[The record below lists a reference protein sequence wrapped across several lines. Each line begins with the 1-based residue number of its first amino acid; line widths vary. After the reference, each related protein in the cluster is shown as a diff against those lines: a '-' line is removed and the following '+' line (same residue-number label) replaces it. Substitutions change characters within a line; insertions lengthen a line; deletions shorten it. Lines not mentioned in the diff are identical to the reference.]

1 METKFDVAIIGA
13 GVIGAAI
20 ARELS
25 KYQLKVV
32 VLERE
37 NDVCIGTTKANSAI
51 IHAGYDPK
59 EGTLMAKLN
68 VEGNAM
74 FDQLCEELDVPFER
88 NGSLVVAFD
97 DEQLA
102 QIEGLKKRGEA
113 NGVPEL
119 YLLSKEELLA
129 IEPNISPE
137 ATGALHAKT
146 GGIIDP
152 MLLNIS
158 LMESAVANDVECV
171 LNFNVESISQEEE
184 GYVISAKDQK
194 VRAKFVVNAAGVYA
208 DTVHNMA
215 AEPAFKTILRRGQY
229 FLLDKSQDG
238 IVKSTV
244 FPCPDKIGKGILVVP
259 SIHGNILLGPASDFP
274 TEKEDLA
281 TTEEVLYEARTGAKK
296 LIPTVNPWT
305 CIRQFSG
312 LRAETD
318 IDDFII
324 GEAKDAPGFI
334 DVAGI
339 KSPGLSAAPAIGVYT
354 VAILKDK
361 GLALDEKETFDPI
374 VKRKL
379 LIDMT
384 REEQNAL
391 IKEKPLYGRVICRC
405 ENITEG
411 DILDSIH
418 RSPGATTVEGVKRRC
433 RAGMGRCQAGFC
445 GPRVQQILARELNK
459 PLEEIMLEKEGSYIL
474 TGRTK

>member
-1 METKFDVAIIGA
+1 MKTKFDVAIIGA
-13 GVIGAAI
+13 GVIGASI

-25 KYQLKVV
+25 KYQLDVV
-32 VLERE
+32 VLEKE
-37 NDVCIGTTKANSAI
+37 NDVCIGTSKANSAI

-97 DEQLA
+97 EEQLT
-102 QIEGLKKRGEA
+102 QIEALKKRGEE

-119 YLLSKEELLA
+119 SLLSKEELLSM
-129 IEPNISPE
+129 EPNVSAE
-137 ATGALHAKT
+137 AKGALYAKT

-152 MLLNIS
+152 MLLTIS
-158 LMESAVANDVECV
+158 LMENAVANGVECF
-171 LNFNVESISQEEE
+171 LSFKVESIKSSEDT
-184 GYVISAKDQK
+184 YVISGKDQE
-194 VRAKFVVNAAGVYA
+194 VTAKMVVNAAGVYA
-208 DTVHNMA
+208 DEIHNMVA
-215 AEPAFKTILRRGQY
+215 PEAFKPQIRRGQY
-229 FLLDKSQDG
+229 FLLDKSQEG

-259 SIHGNILLGPASDFP
+259 SIHGNVLLGPASDYAS
-274 TEKEDLA
+274 EREDVA
-281 TTEEVLYEARTGAKK
+281 TTEEILYNARTGAKR
-296 LIPTVNPWT
+296 LIPSVNPWS

-318 IDDFII
+318 KSDFII
-324 GEAKDAPGFI
+324 EEVAGAPRFI

-339 KSPGLSAAPAIGVYT
+339 KSPGLSAAPAIGVY
-354 VAILKDK
+354 AIGILREK
-361 GLALDEKETFDPI
+361 GLELKSKENFNPI

-379 LIDMT
+379 LFDMT
-384 REEQNAL
+384 REEQNEL
-391 IKEKPLYGRVICRC
+391 IKENPLYGRVICRC

-411 DILDSIH
+411 DIVDSIH

-445 GPRVQQILARELNK
+445 GPRVQHILARELNK
-459 PLEEIMLEKEGSYIL
+459 PLEDIMLEKEGSYIL